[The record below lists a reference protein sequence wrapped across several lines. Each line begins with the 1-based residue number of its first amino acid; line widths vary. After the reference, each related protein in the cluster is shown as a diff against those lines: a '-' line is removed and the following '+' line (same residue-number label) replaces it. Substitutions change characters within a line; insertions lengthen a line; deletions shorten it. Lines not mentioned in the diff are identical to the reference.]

1 MTTQIP
7 RNEVELRDAWNALG
21 HLLRR
26 LRTVS
31 HRSDWLIECLDT
43 LVELLAADRGLV
55 LLREAGGDHVVQAR
69 GPGGQLDLRERHEVS
84 QTLMRQALESGQC
97 EVWEIGED
105 TTESLAHLGVVTAA
119 VVPLQRVGVE
129 GPPSGALYV
138 DYRVPRRVFD
148 DTAQELLGAAAD
160 MISVLLDRQD
170 ALSDVSGALMDVR
183 RDAQT
188 PSLRDV
194 LVGEG
199 MAQVRSEIATLSD
212 ETPLLVTGESGTGK
226 TYLCRAL
233 AAASKRRPIIRA
245 LLGSSDDLNTITS
258 ELFGHERG
266 AFSGAVGRRVGLVE
280 RADGGTL
287 ILDEVLSLPHHA
299 QQLLLDVTQFGTFR
313 PLGWTG
319 TEPKRSDVRLIAA
332 TNGDLEAAIRDGKLR
347 EDLYYRLAGAT
358 LHLPPLRER
367 VADIVPLAQGILARV
382 DPSRDWRLTI
392 ALRTRLS
399 DRALAWPGNLRQLE
413 MLLRRAR
420 DRALSEDESCDEIDA
435 RHVLDRELA
444 GPSIRDDR
452 MPSTL
457 EAVHARRD
465 ALDQQEREILAA
477 VLAEH
482 GGTVAKAARALDMP
496 RTSLI
501 SRMERLGLRGSKS

>member
-1 MTTQIP
+1 MTEHEYT
-7 RNEVELRDAWNALG
+7 EVELRDAWNALAR
-21 HLLRR
+21 LLGK

-31 HRSDWLIECLDT
+31 HRADWLIECLDT
-43 LVELLAADRGLV
+43 LVELLGADRGLILV
-55 LLREAGGDHVVQAR
+55 HEAGGDHVIQAR

-84 QTLMRQALESGQC
+84 QTLMRQALESGRC

-105 TTESLAHLGVVTAA
+105 ATESLAHLGVVTAA
-119 VVPLQRVGVE
+119 VMPLLPVGGE
-129 GPPSGALYV
+129 GPPTGAIYI
-138 DYRVPRRVFD
+138 DYRIPRRVFD
-148 DTAQELLGAAAD
+148 DTARELLQAGAD
-160 MISVLLDRQD
+160 MLSVLLDRAE
-170 ALSDVSGALMDVR
+170 ALSEVSSALLDVR
-183 RDAQT
+183 RDAET
-188 PSLRDV
+188 PSLSDV
-194 LVGEG
+194 LVGES
-199 MAQVRSEIATLSD
+199 MAELRKEIATLGE

-226 TYLCRAL
+226 TLLCRAI
-233 AAASKRRPIIRA
+233 AAASKRRPIVRA

-266 AFSGAVGRRVGLVE
+266 AFSGAVGRRIGLVE

-319 TEPKRSDVRLIAA
+319 SESKRASVRLMAA
-332 TNGDLEAAIRDGKLR
+332 TNGNLEEAIRDGKLR
-347 EDLYYRLAGAT
+347 QDLYYRLAGAT

-382 DPSRDWRLTI
+382 DGSRDWRLTI
-392 ALRTRLS
+392 GLRTRLS
-399 DRALAWPGNLRQLE
+399 DPSLDWPGNLRQLE

-420 DRALSEDESCDEIDA
+420 DRALAEDESCDELDT
-435 RHVLDRELA
+435 RHVLDRELS
-444 GPSIRDDR
+444 GPSTRDDR

-457 EAVHARRD
+457 EAVQARRD
-465 ALDQQEREILAA
+465 RLDEQEREILAG
-477 VLAEH
+477 VLVEH
-482 GGTVAKAARALDMP
+482 GGIVAKAARALDMP

-501 SRMERLGLRGSKS
+501 SRMERLGLRGRGP